1 MAAPSR
7 QIEGLRPRLFGIA
20 YRMLG
25 LRQEAEDAV
34 QEAMLRWYGAD
45 TVEIRSPEA
54 WLTTVVSRICLDRL
68 RVLAAEREAYIG
80 PWLPEPLVGEAPSP
94 ERQVELASDLSLALL
109 MVLERL
115 SPEERAAFLMHDT
128 FDCGYPEISR
138 VLGKSEAACRQIVH
152 RARERIRRD
161 RPRFE
166 VSEDAHRQ
174 LVERCVRAVQSRDAG
189 QIASL
194 LAPEAVFISDG
205 GGKMWAARR
214 PVVGRDRIIRLELG
228 VLRKLTGQFTLQLA
242 EVNGRAGALAVLD
255 GRPFAVT
262 SFETNGT
269 QILSVMRVLNPD
281 KLCGLGRG
289 SESKPRPATP

>member
-1 MAAPSR
+1 
-7 QIEGLRPRLFGIA
+7 
-20 YRMLG
+20 
-25 LRQEAEDAV
+25 
-34 QEAMLRWYGAD
+34 
-45 TVEIRSPEA
+45 
-54 WLTTVVSRICLDRL
+54 
-68 RVLAAEREAYIG
+68 
-80 PWLPEPLVGEAPSP
+80 
-94 ERQVELASDLSLALL
+94 LL

-152 RARERIRRD
+152 RARERIRKD

-166 VSEDAHRQ
+166 VSEDAHRR
-174 LVERCVRAVQSRDAG
+174 LVERYVQAVQSRDAG

-214 PVVGRDRIIRLELG
+214 PVVGRDRIIRLEMG

-242 EVNGRAGALAVLD
+242 EVNGRAGAIALLD
-255 GRPFAVT
+255 RQPFAVT
-262 SFETNGT
+262 SFETDGD

-281 KLCGLGRG
+281 KLCSFGRG
-289 SESKPRPATP
+289 SEFRHWPVMP

>member
-7 QIEGLRPRLFGIA
+7 QIKGLRPRLFGIA

-161 RPRFE
+161 RPRFA

-174 LVERCVRAVQSRDAG
+174 LVARYVQAIQSRDAG

-214 PVVGRDRIIRLELG
+214 PVVGGDRIIRLELG
-228 VLRKLTGQFTLQLA
+228 VLRKLTGRFTLQLA

-262 SFETNGT
+262 SF
-269 QILSVMRVLNPD
+269 MRVLNPD

-289 SESKPRPATP
+289 SEAEPRPATP

>member
-161 RPRFE
+161 RPRFA

>member
-174 LVERCVRAVQSRDAG
+174 LVERYVRAVQS
-189 QIASL
+189 
-194 LAPEAVFISDG
+194 SDG

-242 EVNGRAGALAVLD
+242 EVNGRAGALAALD